1 MLAGHR
7 VHTLIALCQRGTYCA
22 PVTQTPVGPTAAI
35 ARQMR
40 ELRRAQGLS
49 GQKLADAMTAEGVAW
64 DRSIVANLETGR
76 RRTVSVEEWLALARV
91 LGVAP
96 LHLLVPI
103 EGGEYQVTPSLTA
116 DAEDVRTW
124 VSGYDSPLT
133 GVGDDRD
140 RTSWFER
147 HRPPDRH
154 GDALEELEVWRRR
167 IENTLHRLT
176 KNQPDQLGDADGG
189 R

>member
-1 MLAGHR
+1 MHA
-7 VHTLIALCQRGTYCA
+7 VIALCQRDTYCA
-22 PVTQTPVGPTAAI
+22 RVTQTPVGPTAAI

-49 GQKLADAMTAEGVAW
+49 GQKVADAMTAEGVHW
-64 DRSIVANLETGR
+64 DRSIVANLENGR
-76 RRTVSVEEWLALARV
+76 RRSVSVEEWLALARV

-124 VSGYDSPLT
+124 VSGYDSALT

-147 HRPPDRH
+147 HRPPDRF
-154 GDALEELEVWRRR
+154 GDALEELESWRHRIGELLDSVAKDRPDLLRR
-167 IENTLHRLT
+167 PPE
-176 KNQPDQLGDADGG
+176 DG